1 LYPIFIVAPQEVR
14 RPSSNG
20 ALIAA
25 LFIARPKGN
34 LLRES
39 LRILTDLVR
48 LLKNLTTDSTLPA
61 ASGYGWA
68 C

>member
-1 LYPIFIVAPQEVR
+1 MWRDLLIALAGALILTWL
-14 RPSSNG
+14 

>member
-1 LYPIFIVAPQEVR
+1 MWRDLLIALAGALILTWL
-14 RPSSNG
+14 

-39 LRILTDLVR
+39 LRILTDLVG